1 MDLLTYQNEI
11 NKLYLFPRFSQ
22 KHLEYAERNLVGELG
37 EYQSL
42 FAKYL
47 RDKAETDDGYHI
59 LNGEVMPK
67 VKKELGDILFMIV
80 CLIDA
85 YGWKAADIA
94 KENLEKLHGRV
105 ARDTLS
111 GSGDDR

>member
-1 MDLLTYQNEI
+1 MDLLEYQNEI

-47 RDKAETDDGYHI
+47 RDRADTDDGYKI

-67 VKKELGDILFMIV
+67 VKKELGDLLFMIV

-85 YGWKAADIA
+85 YGWKASDIA
-94 KENLEKLHGRV
+94 KENLDKLNKRAASG
-105 ARDTLS
+105 TLS